1 MPFDVKVALEME
13 EKEKKTIE
21 AIKKSD
27 VVDPLVKKLIDQA
40 PDTAKLQLL
49 VSLME
54 EIVKDPEKVKRF
66 REMFNGM
73 S

>member
-54 EIVKDPEKVKRF
+54 EIVKDPEKMKKF
-66 REMFNGM
+66 REMLQ
-73 S
+73 